1 MKGEKLFLVANP
13 KSGRARVKTVL
24 LTIVDILT
32 RGGYSV
38 TVYPP
43 ADRGDATKVLSEL
56 SNEYSTVVCCG
67 GDGTLNEV
75 ITGIMQNK
83 NDFKIGY
90 IPLGTLNEWSSGLHI
105 SRDVKKAAADI
116 LTGSVTPLDIGMFG
130 NSYFAYTASF
140 GAFTS
145 ASYSAPQDVKNALGQ
160 TAYLLEGIKTLG
172 NIKPT
177 RLEFNIDGNVIRGDF
192 LFGAISNSLSMGG
205 IIKLDETA
213 VSLNDGLFEVLLIEN
228 PDTLNEFNDILDA
241 LMKRDFNRKRIKMFK
256 GKEITVKSRGATDWT
271 LDGEHAVAEKLL
283 TVKNIN
289 KAINFIIPDK

>member
-1 MKGEKLFLVANP
+1 MKGEKLFLVVNP

-24 LTIVDILT
+24 LTIVDILS

-38 TVYPP
+38 TVYPTTERNDATRVLTDLP
-43 ADRGDATKVLSEL
+43 AD
-56 SNEYSTVVCCG
+56 YSTVVCCG

-75 ITGIMQNK
+75 ITGIMRNP
-83 NDFKIGY
+83 NDFKLGY

-105 SRDVKKAAADI
+105 SRDVRVAAADI
-116 LTGSVTPLDIGMFG
+116 LTGKTVPLDIGMFD

-160 TAYLLEGIKTLG
+160 TAYIFEGIKTLG

-177 RLEFNIDGNVIRGDF
+177 RLEFNIDGTVTRGNF

-205 IIKLDETA
+205 IIKLDEAT
-213 VSLNDGLFEVLLIEN
+213 VQFDDGLFEVVLIEN
-228 PDTLNEFNDILDA
+228 PDNLNELSDILDA

-256 GKEITVKSRGATDWT
+256 GKEIVVKSREKVDWT
-271 LDGEHAVAEKLL
+271 LDGEHAVADTTL

-289 KAINFIIPDK
+289 KAINFIIPAK

>member
-38 TVYPP
+38 TVYPT